1 MRFIPAIFCFLAG
14 FLLYLLA
21 CLQPDTQ
28 SACIVCAMS
37 VFVMF
42 IGERGYVFLLQR
54 PIFQSVP
61 FLL

>member
-14 FLLYLLA
+14 VLLYLLA

-42 IGERGYVFLLQR
+42 IAVMMYLDEDER
-54 PIFQSVP
+54 
-61 FLL
+61 